1 MGKSIQLNNLDIVL
15 SDKWHKLFFTILFF
29 ITSLIIKAQTTDL
42 IDSLLIKTHYQNHT
56 LGDINGAI
64 ETAFKAIELSEKIE
78 YERGLET
85 GYYTIAILLADSEN
99 YEKSIDYIEKAKK
112 YKDYLNDHSDAEFN
126 LLLLQSSN
134 YYELGFASLATS
146 YYQQAKNTMLKEKLY
161 GKRIHYLMILY
172 MKAGLGYENLDSQY
186 VYYLKARE
194 INKSTDHL
202 PKDFPKSEILI
213 KRAEINEKLGSFHLQ
228 KNNLDSARYYY
239 NQSLEAGIEMESKFA
254 QALSLGFIAKL
265 LEKEEKYSE
274 ALENLDKSETI
285 LKTHAMFRNLV
296 SVYEVKQ
303 RIYSRL
309 GNSEMEIKYST
320 LYKELSDSLNNA
332 QTKGR
337 EKTVMSI
344 ISEKELEINRSK
356 TAHKKLIATTT
367 TSAFLFLVFGFFF
380 FRRYK
385 KKKQQLINEKEQTIS
400 EKEVEAINLH
410 KKINESFEDIILMA
424 KKNDPQFWFRFQEVY
439 PEFKE
444 NLLQKSKELT
454 KSELILA
461 SYIYMGFT
469 TNEIAEMTFRTAKT
483 VENTRY
489 NLRKKLKLPTEVN
502 IQIWLEGLGK
512 PV

>member
-1 MGKSIQLNNLDIVL
+1 MSKCIQWFCLAKTL
-15 SDKWHKLFFTILFF
+15 SYRCSSSQFF
-29 ITSLIIKAQTTDL
+29 IFFLTFSLLINAQTTDEV
-42 IDSLLIKTHYQNHT
+42 DSLLIKTHYQNHT

-64 ETAFKAIELSEKIE
+64 ETAFEAIKLSEKIN

-99 YEKSIDYIEKAKK
+99 YEKSIDYIKKAEK
-112 YKDYLNDHSDAEFN
+112 YENYLKDHSDAKFN

-134 YYELGFASLATS
+134 YYELGFVSHAAS
-146 YYQQAKNTMLKEKLY
+146 YYQKAKDVMLKEKLE
-161 GKRIHYLMILY
+161 GKRKHYLMILY
-172 MKAGLGYENLDSQY
+172 MKADLGYENVDSQY

-194 INKSTDHL
+194 INKSTEHL

-228 KNNLDSARYYY
+228 KDNLDSARYYY

-274 ALENLDKSETI
+274 ALEDLDKSETI
-285 LKTHAMFRNLV
+285 LKTHAMFSNLMP
-296 SVYEVKQ
+296 VYEAKQ

-309 GNSEMEIKYST
+309 GNPEMEIKYST

-332 QTKGR
+332 QSKGR

-367 TSAFLFLVFGFFF
+367 ISAFLFLVFGFFF

-385 KKKQQLINEKEQTIS
+385 KKKQQLINEKERTIS
-400 EKEVEAINLH
+400 EKEIEAINLH

-444 NLLQKSKELT
+444 KLLQKSKELT

-489 NLRKKLKLPTEVN
+489 NLRKKLRLSPDVN
-502 IQIWLEGLGK
+502 MQIWLEGLNANG
-512 PV
+512 